1 MADRFKLRSRVG
13 LDVGIEALRE
23 GWQRQRFTLEELDA
37 MARICRVQAVI
48 RPFVDALV
56 A

>member
-1 MADRFKLRSRVG
+1 VS
-13 LDVGIEALRE
+13 IEALRE
-23 GWQRQRFTLEELDA
+23 GWQQQRFTLEELDA

-48 RPFVDALV
+48 RPYVETLV